1 MDLHAD
7 DDAVLRDIQRI
18 KDTEHLNVE
27 LVRPEHFV
35 PPLAGAAERHIFIAT
50 FGAVSFYHYDPYSQ
64 AFELEHPKR
73 IVRERSR

>member
-1 MDLHAD
+1 M
-7 DDAVLRDIQRI
+7 
-18 KDTEHLNVE
+18 E

-35 PPLAGAAERHIFIAT
+35 PLLAGAAERHIFIAT

-73 IVRERSR
+73 IVLERSR

>member
-1 MDLHAD
+1 M
-7 DDAVLRDIQRI
+7 
-18 KDTEHLNVE
+18 E

-35 PPLAGAAERHIFIAT
+35 PLLAGAAERHIFIVT

-73 IVRERSR
+73 IVLERSR